1 MSTKNMY
8 KDQTIHHYKHRRKPN
23 RSIGGDVG
31 IYIFLA
37 LCSIMMVFPLFF
49 AICNALKPLDEV
61 LKNPPTVFPRN
72 PTFDNFSDL
81 LITMSQGWV
90 PLSRYIWN
98 TIFITVVGTLGHV
111 VLASMAAYV
120 LAKYRFPGGQL
131 FFRIAVVALMFSGYV
146 TGIPNYLIMCKLHMV
161 DTYWSLIL
169 PAIGGSLGLFLMKQF
184 MEGLPTSLIEAAK
197 IDGAGEYR
205 TFFQI
210 TLPLLKPSMAA
221 VGFMMATVYWNDWQ
235 NALLYITS
243 DRKKPLQLLLIN
255 IQKSIEFLLNNS
267 NVPASVKAAMG
278 GTIPQYSA
286 TMATVI
292 VVIGPIMVI
301 YPFFQKYF
309 VKGLTVGSVKG

>member
-1 MSTKNMY
+1 MKMSTKNMY

-31 IYIFLA
+31 IYIFLT
-37 LCSIMMVFPLFF
+37 LCSMMMVFPLFF

-98 TIFITVVGTLGHV
+98 TIFITVTGTLGHV

-131 FFRIAVVALMFSGYV
+131 FFRLAVVALMFSGYV

-184 MEGLPTSLIEAAK
+184 MDGFPMSLIEAAK
-197 IDGAGEYR
+197 IDGASELLIFWKLVMPNVKPAWLTISIFSIQNLWNNAQVQYIYTESKKMLRYALDQVALGGIAR
-205 TFFQI
+205 TGQ
-210 TLPLLKPSMAA
+210 
-221 VGFMMATVYWNDWQ
+221 Q
-235 NALLYITS
+235 NAVIVFTMS
-243 DRKKPLQLLLIN
+243 
-255 IQKSIEFLLNNS
+255 
-267 NVPASVKAAMG
+267 VPIVFFIFSQSQIME
-278 GTIPQYSA
+278 
-286 TMATVI
+286 TMATS
-292 VVIGPIMVI
+292 
-301 YPFFQKYF
+301 
-309 VKGLTVGSVKG
+309 GLKD

>member
-184 MEGLPTSLIEAAK
+184 MDGFPMSLVEAAK
-197 IDGAGEYR
+197 IDGASELLIFWKLVMPNVKPAWLTISIFSIQNLWNNAQVQYIYTESKKMLRYALDQVALGGIAR
-205 TFFQI
+205 TGQ
-210 TLPLLKPSMAA
+210 
-221 VGFMMATVYWNDWQ
+221 Q
-235 NALLYITS
+235 NAVIVFTMS
-243 DRKKPLQLLLIN
+243 
-255 IQKSIEFLLNNS
+255 
-267 NVPASVKAAMG
+267 VPIVFFIVSQSQIME
-278 GTIPQYSA
+278 
-286 TMATVI
+286 TMATS
-292 VVIGPIMVI
+292 
-301 YPFFQKYF
+301 
-309 VKGLTVGSVKG
+309 GLKD

>member
-8 KDQTIHHYKHRRKPN
+8 KDQTIHHYKFRRKPN
-23 RSIGGDVG
+23 RSVGGDIG

-37 LCSIMMVFPLFF
+37 LCSAMMVFPLFF

-61 LKNPPTVFPRN
+61 LKNPPTVLPRN

-98 TIFITVVGTLGHV
+98 TVFITVTGTFGHV
-111 VLASMAAYV
+111 ILASMAAYV

-131 FFRIAVVALMFSGYV
+131 FFRVAVVALMFSGYV

-184 MEGLPTSLIEAAK
+184 MDGFPMSLVEAAK
-197 IDGAGEYR
+197 IDGASELLIFWKLVMPNVKPAWLTISIFSIQNLWNNAQVQYIYTESKKMLRYALDQVALGGIAR
-205 TFFQI
+205 TGQ
-210 TLPLLKPSMAA
+210 
-221 VGFMMATVYWNDWQ
+221 Q
-235 NALLYITS
+235 NAVIVFTMS
-243 DRKKPLQLLLIN
+243 
-255 IQKSIEFLLNNS
+255 
-267 NVPASVKAAMG
+267 VPIVFFIFSQSQIME
-278 GTIPQYSA
+278 
-286 TMATVI
+286 TMATS
-292 VVIGPIMVI
+292 
-301 YPFFQKYF
+301 
-309 VKGLTVGSVKG
+309 GLKD

>member
-1 MSTKNMY
+1 MSSKKMY

-23 RSIGGDVG
+23 RSVGGDIG

-37 LCSIMMVFPLFF
+37 ICSAMMVFPLFF

-98 TIFITVVGTLGHV
+98 TVFITVTGTFGHV
-111 VLASMAAYV
+111 ILASMAAYV

-131 FFRIAVVALMFSGYV
+131 FFRLAVVALMFSGYV

-184 MEGLPTSLIEAAK
+184 MDGFPMSLIEAAK
-197 IDGAGEYR
+197 IDGAHELLIFWKLVMPNVKPAWLTISIFSIQNLWNNAQVQYIYTESKKMLRYALDQVALGGVAR
-205 TFFQI
+205 TGQ
-210 TLPLLKPSMAA
+210 
-221 VGFMMATVYWNDWQ
+221 Q
-235 NALLYITS
+235 NAVIVFTMS
-243 DRKKPLQLLLIN
+243 
-255 IQKSIEFLLNNS
+255 
-267 NVPASVKAAMG
+267 VPIVFFIFSQSQIME
-278 GTIPQYSA
+278 
-286 TMATVI
+286 TMATS
-292 VVIGPIMVI
+292 
-301 YPFFQKYF
+301 
-309 VKGLTVGSVKG
+309 GLKD

>member
-37 LCSIMMVFPLFF
+37 LCSMMMVFPLFF

-184 MEGLPTSLIEAAK
+184 MDGFPMSLVEAAK
-197 IDGAGEYR
+197 IDGASEILIFWKLVMPNVKPAWLTISIFSIQNLWNNAQVQYIYTESKKMLRYALDQVALGGIAR
-205 TFFQI
+205 TGQ
-210 TLPLLKPSMAA
+210 
-221 VGFMMATVYWNDWQ
+221 Q
-235 NALLYITS
+235 NAVIVFTMS
-243 DRKKPLQLLLIN
+243 
-255 IQKSIEFLLNNS
+255 
-267 NVPASVKAAMG
+267 VPIVFFIFSQSQIME
-278 GTIPQYSA
+278 
-286 TMATVI
+286 TMATS
-292 VVIGPIMVI
+292 
-301 YPFFQKYF
+301 
-309 VKGLTVGSVKG
+309 GLKD

>member
-31 IYIFLA
+31 IYIFLT
-37 LCSIMMVFPLFF
+37 LCSMMMVFPLFF

-90 PLSRYIWN
+90 PLSRYIWT
-98 TIFITVVGTLGHV
+98 TIFITVTGTLGHV

-131 FFRIAVVALMFSGYV
+131 FFRLAVVALMFSGYV

-184 MEGLPTSLIEAAK
+184 MDGFPMSLVEAAK
-197 IDGAGEYR
+197 IDGAHEMLIFWKLVMPNVKPAWLTISIFSIQNLWNNAQVQYIYTESKKMLRYALDQVALGGIAR
-205 TFFQI
+205 TGQ
-210 TLPLLKPSMAA
+210 
-221 VGFMMATVYWNDWQ
+221 Q
-235 NALLYITS
+235 NAVIVFTMS
-243 DRKKPLQLLLIN
+243 
-255 IQKSIEFLLNNS
+255 
-267 NVPASVKAAMG
+267 VPIVFFIFSQSQIME
-278 GTIPQYSA
+278 
-286 TMATVI
+286 TMATS
-292 VVIGPIMVI
+292 
-301 YPFFQKYF
+301 
-309 VKGLTVGSVKG
+309 GLKD